1 MAVRS
6 GLFHFSP
13 PCSSFS
19 WWDGC
24 WVLFDGGGSVFF
36 HSFFLD
42 PGGRSVKLSKG
53 LWGCFGPKLG
63 GSATGSPWWVR
74 ERRFVSGLVNR
85 HSSVSVASRTKPVS
99 FQGLGLAIDLLIVGL
114 VFSSN

>member
-1 MAVRS
+1 M
-6 GLFHFSP
+6 
-13 PCSSFS
+13 
-19 WWDGC
+19 
-24 WVLFDGGGSVFF
+24 FF

-74 ERRFVSGLVNR
+74 ERRFVAGFVNR
-85 HSSVSVASRTKPVS
+85 HSSVSVASRTKPVR
-99 FQGLGLAIDLLIVGL
+99 FHGNDLGLSLVHFSDVVLACLLVL
-114 VFSSN
+114 VYAV